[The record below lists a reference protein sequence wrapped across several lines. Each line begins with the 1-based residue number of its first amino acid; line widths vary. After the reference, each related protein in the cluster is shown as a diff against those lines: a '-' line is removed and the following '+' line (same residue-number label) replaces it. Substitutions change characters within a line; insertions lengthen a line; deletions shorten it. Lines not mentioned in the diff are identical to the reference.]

1 MKLLKAAL
9 FYVLFYLRGLF
20 MLAGR
25 LLGGLLLLLCIV
37 SLFIKSY
44 PWYASVVL
52 GVLGFATFLLRQF
65 YDQLLLKLN
74 PTGNDLTLYQ

>member
-1 MKLLKAAL
+1 
-9 FYVLFYLRGLF
+9 

-37 SLFIKSY
+37 SLFIKPY

-74 PTGNDLTLYQ
+74 PTGNNLTLYQ

>member
-1 MKLLKAAL
+1 MKFLKAAL

-25 LLGGLLLLLCIV
+25 LLGGLFLLLCIV

-44 PWYASVVL
+44 PWYASVAL

-74 PTGNDLTLYQ
+74 PTGSGLTLYQ